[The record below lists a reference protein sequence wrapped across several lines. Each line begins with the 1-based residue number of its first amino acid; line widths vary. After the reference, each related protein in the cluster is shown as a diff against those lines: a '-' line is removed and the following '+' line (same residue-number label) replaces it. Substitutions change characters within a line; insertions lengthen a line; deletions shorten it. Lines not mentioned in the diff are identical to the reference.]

1 MKKIIAFLFM
11 ISVFAINAEG
21 ENTQTKQNTG
31 SNGFGIGLVTNLDN
45 FGLTMTKGAYRL
57 DLDGGNNWFNLSLD
71 KQVYRQNYLYV
82 NVGAVISTYQYDN
95 YWTGHG
101 WVEGD
106 SGFDIG
112 VRVPVGLSTN
122 VDQFEFFG
130 EVIPAFTIERGL
142 DVDLAL
148 GFRFHF

>member
-1 MKKIIAFLFM
+1 MKKIVALIFM
-11 ISVFAINAEG
+11 ISVFAVNAEG
-21 ENTQTKQNTG
+21 EGKKSQSSGN
-31 SNGFGIGLVTNLDN
+31 NGFGIGLVTNLNN
-45 FGLTMTKGAYRL
+45 FGLTMTKGGYRL

-71 KQVYRQNYLYV
+71 KEIYRQKYLYV
-82 NVGAVISTYQYDN
+82 NVGAVLSTYQYDN
-95 YWTGHG
+95 YWTGNG
-101 WVEGD
+101 WTEGD

-122 VDQFEFFG
+122 VNQFEFFG
-130 EVIPAFTIERGL
+130 EVVPAFTIERGV